1 MAIAGNPKK
10 LAQDVAAGFTM
21 FSPPMLK
28 AYSPADLKTIL
39 TNLAIVTRELRAE
52 TIPLEDVMALK
63 SRNTKL
69 SRLRQAETVIRA
81 HCRKLRIPV

>member
-1 MAIAGNPKK
+1 MALAGNPKK
-10 LAQDVAAGFTM
+10 LAQDVAGGFTM

-28 AYSPADLKTIL
+28 QYTPADMKVVL

-52 TIPLEDVMALK
+52 TIPLDDVMALK
-63 SRNTKL
+63 ARNMKL

-81 HCRKLRIPV
+81 FCKKKRIPV

>member
-1 MAIAGNPKK
+1 MALAGNPKK
-10 LAQDVAAGFTM
+10 LAQDVAGGFTM

-28 AYSPADLKTIL
+28 AYTPAELKTIL

-63 SRNTKL
+63 KRNMKISRC
-69 SRLRQAETVIRA
+69 RQAETVIRA
-81 HCRKLRIPV
+81 YCKKRRIPV

>member
-1 MAIAGNPKK
+1 MALAGNPKK
-10 LAQDVAAGFTM
+10 LARDVADGFTM

-28 AYSPADLKTIL
+28 QYSPAELKIIL
-39 TNLAIVTRELRAE
+39 TNLAFVTRELRAE

-63 SRNTKL
+63 SRNMKL

-81 HCRKLRIPV
+81 YCKKKRIPV